1 MGTVSMS
8 SVADAIYNTLCQLV
22 IVPEKF
28 VSETFI
34 MSIFDK
40 WRKKEINGQMN
51 PQYLPKFD
59 EWWHRTY
66 IDVIEPTLTE
76 EKPATGNV
84 GESTQSL

>member
-1 MGTVSMS
+1 
-8 SVADAIYNTLCQLV
+8 
-22 IVPEKF
+22 
-28 VSETFI
+28 
-34 MSIFDK
+34 
-40 WRKKEINGQMN
+40 MN